1 MLDCEYDLNNSD
13 WQNINGD
20 ITQRKIRT
28 IKQICSFVG
37 SNFTLTV
44 MV

>member
-28 IKQICSFVG
+28 ISKQHIKSVLDTRIG
-37 SNFTLTV
+37 RRN
-44 MV
+44 